1 MAADKVIGIRIQ
13 VSGTEDIVKRIGNL
27 NVELEKAK
35 QESVQLKKAI
45 KEAVSKNNA
54 EDAQRF
60 SQQLAEATA
69 RQGEL
74 KRESA
79 ELNKEL
85 RLQQK
90 AFRAAAGA
98 GEGSYAE
105 LDAQL
110 SILRSNFKKLSAAE
124 REGEIGKETT
134 KQIDKLNATL
144 VEEDAKLGIFTRNVG
159 NYSDSVVKAL
169 RRAANEDALLEDIQK
184 LDTQTK
190 GLRNRFEELTTAIA
204 RGDKGVT
211 FDNSKKELVGLEKQ
225 IKINEK
231 ALQSLQGELKDTN
244 KLESQ
249 GGVSARQL
257 RKAGRLGGKVLG
269 SAAGLA
275 GDIFQGAEAFSSFGV
290 AGAAAFGIFAA
301 GGLVFKGIA
310 ALDELAKRFNKLESD
325 AAKFSGA
332 SGAALDGIVVDVEGI
347 ANTFGKDAGD
357 ILKTTQKLS
366 KSLGI
371 DFATALTKVEQ
382 GLLTGAGGAEDFLG
396 ALEGSA
402 DAAALAGLSID
413 ELIGFSNEAT
423 KSGILSERGIELVSE
438 FGKNIKTNS
447 SEAKAAL
454 TDALGEEFTN
464 KLFENVQN
472 GSLSTADA
480 LTQVTQ
486 KLGEAGVSGDEAGKV
501 LADAFGTATAA
512 ENQFV
517 LGLNKTVGAISG
529 YIDQSSGL
537 TRTQQ
542 AQLKANK
549 ELASAQQ
556 GLAQAFEGTGVSL
569 ETFGTKVK
577 TTLANVATESILTFN
592 RLFGD
597 GLAAGR
603 EELRKTTESFNAQKE
618 VINNLETNI
627 TPLLNRYDEL
637 NALLPTLAA
646 DSDEAKRAQ
655 EELNGII
662 EIVGNTI
669 PGTITS
675 FDKYNK
681 ALGINADAAREY
693 IKQQQ
698 AIGKT
703 IEQAQADEAIKQL
716 QRLQEESKK
725 LTSSFDG
732 AGNSYRAVTTLE
744 ALGQGFTDPFGKLE
758 TTAKRSS
765 AEILEVNTQLQDYGK
780 QLKEV
785 EAVLKQTEAGRR
797 QLATNLAE
805 QVANVAQDPAAF
817 FRAERLALEQLN
829 AEVAAEANKTEQQ
842 RIDDAKKAADA
853 EIGRVKKENDRKVAE
868 AAKAAAER
876 AKAERE
882 KLLEGD
888 KATREALLG
897 AQKETDNAILDL
909 SIQNIEDRAK
919 REEDAL
925 KTTFAR
931 QIESETKGLQDAAQA
946 RIEFLRQAAK
956 STDPLVRKQIGTPEQ
971 IAEQVLAIEAQT
983 SKSITEQTALII
995 RERDKQ
1001 LQELAASREAAV
1013 REAVESLDA
1022 AVVSGA
1028 LSELQGRLAQTGN
1041 ELSAIDL
1048 KFNVA
1053 EGEIEAAANIAKSQ
1067 VSALRSANLISEAE
1081 YQQALTDIDQQA
1093 QTERLDLLGTRLEQE
1108 SVLKAQQAEQQ
1119 KLIVR
1124 GEFLQ
1129 QQQALE
1135 QAQRDQEAT
1144 LKQQLDNQLIT
1155 QEQYNEGVQFSR
1167 ETLAQQTILLEGT
1180 TAQEINSIDEQ
1191 LNAER
1196 RGAELEFTQAQ
1207 ADIFADRLAAY
1218 AEQQKAI
1225 LEQFAQGVQSLGNF
1239 ILEGAKAADDF
1250 LTASE
1255 NRRREE
1261 IDARYAAELNGAR
1274 GNAEATAQ
1282 IEKRKAAELEKIERA
1297 AAARRKAI
1305 AIAQAIINGAVAV
1318 TNILAT
1324 TPDPTGIF
1332 TVARIVAAGITTGAQ
1347 IALISSQQF
1356 EEGGTIPDGDGMIT
1370 GRSHRTGGVRKVIG
1384 GHAIEAEGG
1393 EFIGTDEFGYRNII
1407 NKTNTGRFRNV
1418 LMKMSGKTFA
1428 GKRRM
1433 MSAINAHGGYGVQFA
1448 QGGTIPAPIMVN
1460 TQASAN
1466 NELVG
1471 IFTAYVARTEQII
1484 SQLSEQIKT
1493 IKVIVSASEVLE
1505 EGAKQQAIKNTQVV

>member
-1 MAADKVIGIRIQ
+1 MADKVIGIRIQ
-13 VSGTEDIVKRIGNL
+13 VNGTEDIIKRIGNL

-35 QESVQLKKAI
+35 QESAQLKKAI
-45 KEAVSKNNA
+45 KDAVSKNNA
-54 EDAQRF
+54 EDAKLY

-74 KRESA
+74 KREST

-85 RLQQK
+85 KLQQK
-90 AFRAAAGA
+90 AFKAAAGA

-110 SILRSNFKKLSAAE
+110 AILRSSFKKLSAAE
-124 REGEIGKETT
+124 REGAVGKETAE
-134 KQIDKLNATL
+134 QIDKLNAKL

-184 LDTQTK
+184 LDKDTK
-190 GLRNRFEELTTAIA
+190 GLRNRFEELQASVA
-204 RGDKGVT
+204 RGDKQADLGNT
-211 FDNSKKELVGLEKQ
+211 IKELTNLEKT
-225 IKINEK
+225 IKRNEK
-231 ALQSLQGELKDTN
+231 ALQDLQGELKDTN

-257 RKAGRLGGKVLG
+257 RKAGRLGGKAFG
-269 SAAGLA
+269 AAAGLA

-301 GGLVFKGIA
+301 GGLIFKGIA
-310 ALDELAKRFNKLESD
+310 ALDELSKKFEKLESD
-325 AAKFSGA
+325 AKKFSGA

-366 KSLGI
+366 KSLGV

-413 ELIGFSNEAT
+413 ELIAFSNEAT
-423 KSGILSERGIELVSE
+423 SSGLLSERGIEIVSE

-447 SEAKAAL
+447 AEAKAAL

-464 KLFENVQN
+464 NLFANVQN

-480 LTQVTQ
+480 LTQVSQ

-517 LGLNKTVGAISG
+517 LGLNKTVGAIGG

-556 GLAQAFEGTGVSL
+556 GLAQAFDGTGVSL

-577 TTLANVATESILTFN
+577 TTLANVATKSILTFN

-603 EELRKTTESFNAQKE
+603 EQLRKTTEEFNNQKE
-618 VINNLETNI
+618 VIANLETNI

-637 NALLPTLAA
+637 TALLPTLAA

-698 AIGKT
+698 QIGKT

-732 AGNSYRAVTTLE
+732 AGNSIRAATTFEVL
-744 ALGQGFTDPFGKLE
+744 AQGVTDPFGELQ

-765 AEILEVNTQLQDYGK
+765 AEILEVNAQLQDYGK

-785 EAVLKQTEAGRR
+785 EAVLKQTEAGRK
-797 QLATNLAE
+797 QLASNLAG

-853 EIGRVKKENDRKVAE
+853 ELERIKTENKRKVAE
-868 AAKAAAER
+868 AQKAAAEK

-897 AQKETDNAILDL
+897 AQKETDAAILDL

-931 QIESETKGLQDAAQA
+931 QIEAETKGLQDAAEA
-946 RIEFLRQAAK
+946 RIVFLREAAK

-1001 LQELAASREAAV
+1001 LKELVASREAAI
-1013 REAVESLDA
+1013 REAVQSLDA

-1028 LSELQGRLAQTGN
+1028 LSEVQGRLAQTDN
-1041 ELSAIDL
+1041 ALSSIDL

-1067 VSALRSANLISEAE
+1067 LSALRSANLISETV
-1081 YQQALTDIDQQA
+1081 YQQELTAIDQQA
-1093 QTERLDLLGTRLEQE
+1093 QTERLDLLGERLEQE
-1108 SVLKAQQAEQQ
+1108 GALKAQQAEQQ
-1119 KLIVR
+1119 KLLIR

-1129 QQQALE
+1129 QQAALE
-1135 QAQRDQEAT
+1135 QAQIEQEAT
-1144 LKQQLDNQLIT
+1144 LKQQLDSQLIT
-1155 QEQYNEGVQFSR
+1155 QQQYDEALLFSR
-1167 ETLAQQTILLEGT
+1167 ETLAQQTLLLEGT
-1180 TAQEINSIDEQ
+1180 TAQEINSIDEN

-1225 LEQFAQGVQSLGNF
+1225 LEQFAQGVQSVGNF

-1255 NRRREE
+1255 NRRRQE

-1274 GNAEATAQ
+1274 GNAEAEAQ

-1324 TPDPTGIF
+1324 TPDPTGIL

-1347 IALISSQQF
+1347 IALISSQPF

-1384 GHAIEAEGG
+1384 GTPIEAEGG

-1407 NKTNTGRFRNV
+1407 NKTNTSRFRNV

-1433 MSAINAHGGYGVQFA
+1433 MSAINAYGGYGVRFA
-1448 QGGTIPAPIMVN
+1448 EGGTIPAPIMVN
-1460 TQASAN
+1460 TAASAN
-1466 NELVG
+1466 SELVG
-1471 IFTAYVARTEQII
+1471 IFSAYVARTEQII
-1484 SQLSEQIKT
+1484 NRLSEQMQA
-1493 IKVIVSASEVLE
+1493 IKVVVSASEVLE
-1505 EGAKQQAIKNTQVV
+1505 EGAKQQRIKNTQIV

>member
-90 AFRAAAGA
+90 AFKAAAA
-98 GEGSYAE
+98 SGEGSYAE

-169 RRAANEDALLEDIQK
+169 RRAANEDALLENIQK
-184 LDTQTK
+184 LDKDTK

-204 RGDKGVT
+204 RGDKGVS
-211 FDNSKKELVGLEKQ
+211 FDNSKKELIGLEKE
-225 IKINEK
+225 IRINEK

-249 GGVSARQL
+249 GGVSARQI

-371 DFATALTKVEQ
+371 NFATALTKVEQ

-464 KLFENVQN
+464 KLFQNVQN

-501 LADAFGTATAA
+501 LAEAFGTATAA

-556 GLAQAFEGTGVSL
+556 GLAQAFEGTGFSVETLGTSIKTSL
-569 ETFGTKVK
+569 AV
-577 TTLANVATESILTFN
+577 VATKAVLVFN
-592 RLFGD
+592 KLFGD

-603 EELRKTTESFNAQKE
+603 EQLRQTTEAFNNQKE
-618 VINNLETNI
+618 VVANLETNI

-637 NALLPTLAA
+637 TALLPTLTA

-669 PGTITS
+669 PGTVTE

-681 ALGINADAAREY
+681 ALNINAESARDY

-698 AIGKT
+698 QIGKSL
-703 IEQAQADEAIKQL
+703 EQAQADAAIEQYKKLRIESDKLTASFDRVAVAEKFKSENGLTGNITVTRTAEETLKAGQQL
-716 QRLQEESKK
+716 AQYGKELQELDK
-725 LTSSFDG
+725 
-732 AGNSYRAVTTLE
+732 
-744 ALGQGFTDPFGKLE
+744 
-758 TTAKRSS
+758 
-765 AEILEVNTQLQDYGK
+765 
-780 QLKEV
+780 
-785 EAVLKQTEAGRR
+785 VLKQTESGRR
-797 QLATNLAE
+797 ELAAS
-805 QVANVAQDPAAF
+805 
-817 FRAERLALEQLN
+817 LALESTDFFNFNSQELADRQKVILDQLN
-829 AEVAAEANKTEQQ
+829 KEAADAAAKPEKEKA
-842 RIDDAKKAADA
+842 DAAKKAADA
-853 EIGRVKKENDRKVAE
+853 ELGRIKKENDRKAAE
-868 AAKAAAER
+868 ADKAAAER

-897 AQKETDNAILDL
+897 AQKETAAAILDL
-909 SIQNIEDRAK
+909 SIQNIDDRAK
-919 REEDAL
+919 REEETL
-925 KTTFAR
+925 KTNFAR
-931 QIESETKGLQDAAQA
+931 QIEAETKGLEDAAEA
-946 RIEFLRQAAK
+946 RIVFLREAAK
-956 STDPLVRKQIGTPEQ
+956 SIDPLVRKQIGTPEQ
-971 IAEQVLAIEAQT
+971 IAEQVIEIEAQT
-983 SKSITEQTALII
+983 KKSITEQTALII

-1041 ELSAIDL
+1041 DLSAIDL

-1108 SVLKAQQAEQQ
+1108 GVLKAQQAEQQ

-1135 QAQRDQEAT
+1135 QAQREQEAT

-1155 QEQYNEGVQFSR
+1155 QEQYNEAVQFSR

-1180 TAQEINSIDEQ
+1180 TAQEINSIDEE

-1384 GHAIEAEGG
+1384 GTPIEAEGG

-1418 LMKMSGKTFA
+1418 LMKMSGKTFS

>member
-1 MAADKVIGIRIQ
+1 MADKVIGIRIQ
-13 VSGTEDIVKRIGNL
+13 VNGTTDIIKSIGNL

-35 QESVQLKKAI
+35 QETKQLEKAL
-45 KEAVSKNNA
+45 KEATSKDNT
-54 EDAQRF
+54 EDVKKYG
-60 SQQLAEATA
+60 QQLAEARA
-69 RQGEL
+69 RQNEL
-74 KRESA
+74 KQESA
-79 ELNKEL
+79 SLNKEL

-90 AFRAAAGA
+90 AFKAAAGA

-110 SILRSNFKKLSAAE
+110 SILRSSFKKLSAAE
-124 REGEIGKETT
+124 REGDVGAQLT
-134 KQIDKLNATL
+134 KQIDSLNGQL
-144 VEEDAKLGIFTRNVG
+144 VEADAKLGIFSRNVG

-184 LDTQTK
+184 LDKDTK
-190 GLRNRFEELTTAIA
+190 GLRNRFEDLTAAIA
-204 RGDKGVT
+204 RGDKQADLGNT
-211 FDNSKKELVGLEKQ
+211 LKELQGLEKQ
-225 IKINEK
+225 IKINDK
-231 ALQSLQGELKDTN
+231 ALQDLQGELKDTN

-249 GGVSARQL
+249 GGVSARQV
-257 RKAGRLGGKVLG
+257 RKAGRLGGKALG
-269 SAAGLA
+269 AAAGLA

-301 GGLVFKGIA
+301 GGLIFKGIA
-310 ALDELAKRFNKLESD
+310 ALDELSKKFEKLESD

-332 SGAALDGIVVDVEGI
+332 SGAALDGIVVDVEAV

-366 KSLGI
+366 KSLGV
-371 DFATALTKVEQ
+371 DFATALSKVEQ
-382 GLLTGAGGAEDFLG
+382 GLLTGAGGADGFLE

-423 KSGILSERGIELVSE
+423 SSGLLSERGIEIVSE

-464 KLFENVQN
+464 TLFQNVQN

-480 LTQVTQ
+480 LTQVTT
-486 KLGEAGVSGDEAGKV
+486 KLGEAGVTGDKAGKV

-517 LGLNKTVGAISG
+517 LGLNRTIGAIGG

-537 TRTQQ
+537 TRSQQ

-549 ELASAQQ
+549 DLASAQQ
-556 GLAQAFEGTGVSL
+556 GLAQAFDGTGISL

-577 TTLANVATESILTFN
+577 TTLANVATKSILAFN

-603 EELRKTTESFNAQKE
+603 EELRKTTESFNNQKE
-618 VINNLETNI
+618 VIANLETNI

-698 AIGKT
+698 QIGKT

-732 AGNSYRAVTTLE
+732 AGNSIRAATTFEVLSSSI
-744 ALGQGFTDPFGKLE
+744 ANPFGELE
-758 TTAKRSS
+758 LTAKRSS
-765 AEILEVNTQLQDYGK
+765 AEILEVNAQLQDYGK

-785 EAVLKQTEAGRR
+785 EGILKQTEAGRR
-797 QLATNLAE
+797 QLANNLAS
-805 QVANVAQDPAAF
+805 QVANVAQDPADF
-817 FRAERLALEQLN
+817 FRKERAIFEQLN
-829 AEVAAEANKTEQQ
+829 AEAAADANKAETAKT
-842 RIDDAKKAADA
+842 DAAKKAADA
-853 EIGRVKKENDRKVAE
+853 ELGRIKKENDRKAAE

-897 AQKETDNAILDL
+897 AQKETAAAILDL
-909 SIQNIEDRAK
+909 SIQNIDDRAK
-919 REEDAL
+919 REEETL
-925 KTTFAR
+925 KTNFAR
-931 QIESETKGLQDAAQA
+931 QIEAETKGLEDAAEA
-946 RIEFLRQAAK
+946 RIVFLREAAK

-971 IAEQVLAIEAQT
+971 IAEQVIEIEAQT
-983 SKSITEQTALII
+983 KKSITEQTALII

-1013 REAVESLDA
+1013 REAVQSLDA

-1053 EGEIEAAANIAKSQ
+1053 ESEIDAAESVAKSRL
-1067 VSALRSANLISEAE
+1067 SALRSAGIISEGE
-1081 YQQALTDIDQQA
+1081 YQQALTEIDQQA
-1093 QTERLDLLGTRLEQE
+1093 QTDRLDLLAQRLEQE
-1108 SVLKAQQAEQQ
+1108 GTLQAQQAEQS
-1119 KLIVR
+1119 KLILQ
-1124 GEFLQ
+1124 GELLQ
-1129 QQQALE
+1129 QQAALQ
-1135 QAQRDQEAT
+1135 QAQLEQEAT
-1144 LKQQLDNQLIT
+1144 LKQQLDSQLIT
-1155 QEQYNEGVQFSR
+1155 QSQYDEAILFSR
-1167 ETLAQQTILLEGT
+1167 ETTAQQTLLLEET
-1180 TAQEINSIDEQ
+1180 TAQEINAIDEE

-1196 RGAELEFTQAQ
+1196 RGAELEFTTAQ

-1218 AEQQKAI
+1218 AEQQKAVI
-1225 LEQFAQGVQSLGNF
+1225 EQFAQGVQSIGNF
-1239 ILEGAKAADDF
+1239 ILEAAQTADDF

-1255 NRRREE
+1255 NRRRQE
-1261 IDARYAAELNGAR
+1261 IEQRFAAELNGAR

-1305 AIAQAIINGAVAV
+1305 AIAQAITNGAVAV

-1324 TPDPTGIF
+1324 TPDPTGIL
-1332 TVARIVAAGITTGAQ
+1332 TGIRIAASIATTAGQ
-1347 IALISSQQF
+1347 VALISSQQF
-1356 EEGGTIPDGDGMIT
+1356 EQGGTIPDGDGIVT
-1370 GRSHRTGGVRKVIG
+1370 GRSHRTGGVRKVMG
-1384 GHAIEAEGG
+1384 GRAVELEGG
-1393 EFIGTDEFGYRNII
+1393 EFIGTDEFGYRNVI
-1407 NKTNTGRFRNV
+1407 NKANTGRFRNM
-1418 LMKMSGKTFA
+1418 LMKIKGKTFS
-1428 GKRRM
+1428 GKRKL
-1433 MSAINAHGGYGVQFA
+1433 MSAINSHGGYGVQFA
-1448 QGGTIPAPIMVN
+1448 EGGTIPAPIMVN
-1460 TQASAN
+1460 NAASAN
-1466 NELVG
+1466 NELVAV
-1471 IFTAYVARTEQII
+1471 FSEYMKRTEEMIQRLSNQIN
-1484 SQLSEQIKT
+1484 T
-1493 IKVIVSASEVLE
+1493 IKVVVSPLEVVE
-1505 EGAKQQAIKNTQVV
+1505 EGAKQQNIKNAQII

>member
-1 MAADKVIGIRIQ
+1 MADKVVGIRIQ
-13 VSGTEDIVKRIGNL
+13 VNGTEDIIKRISNL

-35 QESVQLKKAI
+35 QESAQLKKAI
-45 KEAVSKNNA
+45 SAAVSANNA
-54 EDAQRF
+54 EDAKKYGE
-60 SQQLAEATA
+60 QLAQATA

-74 KRESA
+74 KREST

-90 AFRAAAGA
+90 AFKAAAGA

-110 SILRSNFKKLSAAE
+110 SILRSSFKKLSAAE

-134 KQIDKLNATL
+134 AQIDKLNAKL

-184 LDTQTK
+184 LDNETK
-190 GLRNRFEELTTAIA
+190 GLRNRFEDLTAAIA
-204 RGDKGVT
+204 RGDKNVDLNNT
-211 FDNSKKELVGLEKQ
+211 LKELKGLEKQ
-225 IKINEK
+225 IKINDK
-231 ALQSLQGELKDTN
+231 ALQELNGELKDTN

-249 GGVSARQL
+249 GGVSARQI
-257 RKAGRLGGKVLG
+257 RKAGRLGGKAIG
-269 SAAGLA
+269 AAAGFA
-275 GDIFQGAEAFSSFGV
+275 GDVFQGAEAFSSFGV
-290 AGAAAFGIFAA
+290 AGAAAFGVFAA
-301 GGLVFKGIA
+301 GGLAFKAISV
-310 ALDELAKRFNKLESD
+310 LDELSKKFNKLESD

-332 SGAALDGIVVDVEGI
+332 SGSTLDGIVVDVEAV
-347 ANTFGKDAGD
+347 ANTFGKDAGE

-366 KSLGI
+366 KSLGV
-371 DFATALTKVEQ
+371 DFATALSKVEQ
-382 GLLTGAGGAEDFLG
+382 GLLTGAGGADDFLG

-413 ELIGFSNEAT
+413 GLIGFSNEAT
-423 KSGILSERGIELVSE
+423 SSGLLSERGIEIVSE

-447 SEAKAAL
+447 ADAKAAL

-464 KLFENVQN
+464 NLFANVQN

-480 LTQVTQ
+480 LTQVTA
-486 KLGEAGVSGDEAGKV
+486 KLGEAGVTGDEAGKV

-517 LGLNKTVGAISG
+517 LGLNRTIGAIGG

-549 ELASAQQ
+549 DLASAQQ
-556 GLAQAFEGTGVSL
+556 GLAQAFDGTGISL

-577 TTLANVATESILTFN
+577 TTLANVATKSILTFN

-603 EELRKTTESFNAQKE
+603 EELRKTTESFNNQKE
-618 VINNLETNI
+618 VIANLETNI

-698 AIGKT
+698 QIGKT

-716 QRLQEESKK
+716 QKLQDASKK

-785 EAVLKQTEAGRR
+785 EGILKQTEAGRR
-797 QLATNLAE
+797 QLANNLAS

-829 AEVAAEANKTEQQ
+829 AEAAADANKTETEKA
-842 RIDDAKKAADA
+842 DAAKKAADA
-853 EIGRVKKENDRKVAE
+853 ELGRLKKENDRKTEE
-868 AAKAAAER
+868 AARAAAER

-888 KATREALLG
+888 KNTRQALLD
-897 AQKETDNAILDL
+897 AQKETDAAILDL
-909 SIQNIEDRAK
+909 SLSDIESRAK
-919 REEDAL
+919 REEEAVRIS
-925 KTTFAR
+925 FER
-931 QIESETKGLQDAAQA
+931 QIEAETKGLEAAAEA
-946 RIEFLRQAAK
+946 RIEFLREAAK

-983 SKSITEQTALII
+983 TKSISEQTSLII

-1001 LQELAASREAAV
+1001 LKELAASREAAV
-1013 REAVESLDA
+1013 REAIESLDA

-1028 LSELQGRLAQTGN
+1028 LSELQGRLAQTDN
-1041 ELSAIDL
+1041 QLAAIDL
-1048 KFNVA
+1048 KFNV
-1053 EGEIEAAANIAKSQ
+1053 EESEIEAAANIAKSQ
-1067 VSALRSANLISEAE
+1067 LAGLRSANLISEQL
-1081 YQQALTDIDQQA
+1081 YQQELTNIDQQA
-1093 QTERLDLLGTRLEQE
+1093 QTERLALLGARLQQE
-1108 SVLKAQQAEQQ
+1108 GALKTQQAEQQ
-1119 KLIVR
+1119 KLIAQ
-1124 GEFLQ
+1124 GEFFQ
-1129 QQQALE
+1129 QQAALE

-1144 LKQQLDNQLIT
+1144 LKEQLDNQLIT
-1155 QEQYNEGVQFSR
+1155 QDQYNEAVLFSR
-1167 ETLAQQTILLEGT
+1167 ETLAQQTVLLEGT
-1180 TAQEINSIDEQ
+1180 TAQEINSIDET

-1218 AEQQKAI
+1218 AEQQKAL
-1225 LEQFAQGVQSLGNF
+1225 LEQFAQGVQSVGNF

-1250 LTASE
+1250 FTAAE
-1255 NRRREE
+1255 NRRKAE
-1261 IDARYAAELNGAR
+1261 IEQRFAAELNGAR

-1332 TVARIVAAGITTGAQ
+1332 TVARIVAAGVTTAAQ
-1347 IALISSQQF
+1347 IALISSQPF
-1356 EEGGTIPDGDGMIT
+1356 EEGGTIPSGDGMVT
-1370 GRSHRTGGVRKVIG
+1370 GRSHKQGGVRKVIG
-1384 GHAIEAEGG
+1384 GRAVELEGG
-1393 EFIGTDEFGYRNII
+1393 EYIGSDEYGNRNVI
-1407 NKTNTGRFRNV
+1407 NKKNTGLFRNV
-1418 LMKMSGKTFA
+1418 LMKMSGKTFI
-1428 GKRRM
+1428 GKRKM
-1433 MSAINAHGGYGVQFA
+1433 MSAINAYGGNGIAFA
-1448 QGGTIPAPIMVN
+1448 QGGTMPAPIMVN
-1460 TQASAN
+1460 TAASAN
-1466 NELVG
+1466 SELVG
-1471 IFTAYVARTEQII
+1471 IFSAYVARTEQII
-1484 SQLSEQIKT
+1484 AALSNQINT

-1505 EGAKQQAIKNTQVV
+1505 EGAKQQQIKNAQIV